1 MIFLLF
7 ADAVGFHYSLDP
19 EIRNQLM
26 KSFKRVIPANS
37 LLAYSSGI
45 HASIWTS
52 DYIRH
57 HGKWLSYAL
66 RSFPNYEIGI
76 SQKGWKLRSLA
87 TFLSKRLFARHNK
100 YYVPQEISKFF
111 EKIEYDFKKPFY
123 HEELPSLF
131 RIMDE
136 NDVEFRF
143 YACKKLEE
151 IAFLKLENEL
161 NITFLD
167 EFDSLGHKHGPYSPV
182 VKQRILKLLKE
193 LENIRKKNKKISLI
207 MFSDHGMHKVKQ
219 RFNILKKLKLLENSG
234 LKFGKDY
241 IIFLDATLARFWFRS
256 SKVKQAIS
264 RFLLDAPGHILSIKE
279 IQNYEV
285 PVNDRFGNLVFLA
298 DPGVE
303 IFPNFF
309 HPYYAGYIKGLH
321 GYAPETDSSNGIFA
335 TSNDLTCNEISLLDI
350 SPTLV
355 KYFGL
360 KVPREWKGIA
370 HELQ

>member
-19 EIRNQLM
+19 DLRNQLT
-26 KSFKRVIPANS
+26 KLFKHVIPANS

-52 DYIRH
+52 SYIKH

-66 RSFPNYEIGI
+66 RSFPSYPIGI
-76 SQKGWKLRSLA
+76 SQKNWKMRSLV
-87 TFLSKRLFARHNK
+87 TFLSKRLFSQHNK
-100 YYVPQEISKFF
+100 YYVPREMSKFF
-111 EKIEYDFKKPFY
+111 EKIEYDFKRPFY

-136 NDVEFRF
+136 NDVKFHF
-143 YACKKLEE
+143 HACKKLEE
-151 IAFLKLENEL
+151 IRFLRLENEL
-161 NITFLD
+161 NIAFLD
-167 EFDSLGHKHGPYSPV
+167 EFDSLGHKHGPSSPL
-182 VKQRILKLLKE
+182 VKQRILKLLEE
-193 LENIRKKNKKISLI
+193 LENIRKKHKEISLI

-219 RFNILKKLKLLENSG
+219 RFNILNKLKLLEKSG
-234 LKFGKDY
+234 FKLGKDY
-241 IIFLDATLARFWFRS
+241 MIFLDATMARFWFKS
-256 SKVKQAIS
+256 QKVKQAIS
-264 RFLLDAPGHILSIKE
+264 KFLSNAPGHILSAKE
-279 IQNYEV
+279 IRDYEV
-285 PVNDRFGNLVFLA
+285 PVNDRFGNLVFLV

-321 GYAPETDSSNGIFA
+321 GYAPETDSSHGIFA
-335 TSNDLTCNEISLLDI
+335 TTSDLNCNEISLLDI

-360 KVPREWKGIA
+360 EVPQEWKGIA
-370 HELQ
+370 HELR